1 MLLSIF
7 SFSLALLNSSN
18 RGSMRCLKTGSEGSQ
33 IRGYYQTYTYA
44 MLRLESSEQRCS
56 HCSNLSSPLVSLN
69 TPKGLNRTATRP
81 DPMAEHNLSTVSSVN
96 RHLLMIDPPY
106 PSLRWFTTFQLPIT
120 TATATALTIAVMK
133 LVKQIPISCMDLNSV
148 TAGQHRVDC
157 RLHKVVL
164 GSRNVLT
171 CHRLWG
177 FE

>member
-1 MLLSIF
+1 MPLSIF

-33 IRGYYQTYTYA
+33 VRVFHQTYTYA
-44 MLRLESSEQRCS
+44 MLRFESSEQRCS

-69 TPKGLNRTATRP
+69 TPKGLRRTPTLP
-81 DPMAEHNLSTVSSVN
+81 DPMAEHKLSTVSSVN
-96 RHLLMIDPPY
+96 RHLLVIDPPY
-106 PSLRWFTTFQLPIT
+106 SSLRWFTTFQLPIMT
-120 TATATALTIAVMK
+120 TVEGTLTVAVMK
-133 LVKQIPISCMDLNSV
+133 LVKQIPISCVDLDSV
-148 TAGQHRVDC
+148 ATRRYCFDC

-171 CHRLWG
+171 CHCFRR